1 MIMKLY
7 VIFWI
12 ALALCT
18 ISSTMLVSI
27 DSKLQYQKH
36 NKVPRMRI
44 MTAASTFIGLLYF
57 VSSTLEIIMLYAYYR
72 MSQKMT
78 STETK
83 LVARSLYDDDN
94 QSNLEVYRDQASEA
108 IESLMVPMM
117 TLKVQS

>member
-1 MIMKLY
+1 MLAAWHIHKNSKQVERLGIRTNSMIMKLY

-27 DSKLQYQKH
+27 DNKLQYQKH
-36 NKVPRMRI
+36 NNVPRMRI
-44 MTAASTFIGLLYF
+44 MIAASTFIGMLYF

-94 QSNLEVYRDQASEA
+94 
-108 IESLMVPMM
+108 
-117 TLKVQS
+117 